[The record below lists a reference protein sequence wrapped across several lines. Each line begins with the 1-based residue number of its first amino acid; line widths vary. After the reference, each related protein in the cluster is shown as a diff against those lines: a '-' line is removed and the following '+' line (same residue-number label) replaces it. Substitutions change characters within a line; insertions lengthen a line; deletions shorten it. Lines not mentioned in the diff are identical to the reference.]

1 VKLIYDFKSKGVK
14 GKYINAVSL
23 YPTVMY
29 YDRYPVG
36 HPTKNCVDNLSVI
49 RNNSVT
55 QSIRHISLF
64 SSAQGPQ
71 HATKINY

>member
-1 VKLIYDFKSKGVK
+1 MYDFKSMKDVK

-36 HPTKNCVDNLSVI
+36 HATKNCVDNSSEI

-55 QSIRHISLF
+55 QSCRWQDGCF
-64 SSAQGPQ
+64 
-71 HATKINY
+71 